1 MGLTVQT
8 WLCLPEARIGIV
20 TGSHTLEFSPSTV
33 EETPSEM
40 ETLKH

>member
-1 MGLTVQT
+1 MGLAVHT

-20 TGSHTLEFSPSTV
+20 TGNTLEFSPSTI